1 MTATSTSASRTGKRA
16 VRERRVFHFDN
27 SRYAPVPPEY
37 ERLVRMVVRAFM
49 ADAAVVVL
57 EMVLRLRYCTDS
69 LLSPILQAPPKVIR
83 RVLWRLR
90 DAGLV
95 RCESRSLRRVYPSRN
110 PAVPPLVRYRRLLYW
125 RVDYAR
131 TLDTTLYKL
140 QRMREHVEEQLGR
153 VQAGEGDDDDDDA
166 AAGAYQCERCGA
178 HYAALDVP
186 SLTDFG
192 TGALRCRRLVQRG
205 VRCGGA
211 VHEVNSLDEAM
222 RWRALRQELET
233 TLRPLAEAAAACRRL
248 ELPRHPLDGMSEQQV
263 GALMADHD
271 ARGEQAQR
279 HAERATD
286 EAAAAEAF
294 VGPHELAVEVEVG
307 EGNAVPAEERPVK
320 EGAEEGASQRA
331 HPTWFRD
338 QEVSPPGIEAS
349 STAVSTEPSP
359 TASSADEA
367 DTDEY
372 ADVEFEEAGSDT
384 CEAPSDAEWSPADR
398 DTEAVPD
405 ACRVAGELYPL
416 QQVTAE
422 HLQRMS
428 SEEYQAYYR
437 LLERTRAELGSA
449 PDS

>member
-16 VRERRVFHFDN
+16 VRERRVFQFDN

-37 ERLVRMVVRAFM
+37 ERLVRVVVRAFM
-49 ADAAVVVL
+49 SDAAVVVL
-57 EMVLRLRYCTDS
+57 ELVLRLRYCTDS
-69 LLSPILQAPPKVIR
+69 LLSPILQAPPKVVR

-110 PAVPPLVRYRRLLYW
+110 RAVPPLVRYRRLLYW
-125 RVDYAR
+125 HVDYAR
-131 TLDTTLYKL
+131 ALDTTLYKL

-153 VQAGEGDDDDDDA
+153 LQAGEGDDDDDA
-166 AAGAYQCERCGA
+166 AVGAYQCERCGA
-178 HYAALDVP
+178 RYAALDVP

-192 TGALRCRRLVQRG
+192 TGELRCRRLVQRG

-211 VHEVNSLDEAM
+211 VHEMNTLDEAT

-279 HAERATD
+279 QAEHATD

-307 EGNAVPAEERPVK
+307 EGNTAPAEGQPMK
-320 EGAEEGASQRA
+320 EGAGEGAPERA
-331 HPTWFRD
+331 HPAWFRD
-338 QEVSPPGIEAS
+338 QAVSPLGIEAS
-349 STAVSTEPSP
+349 SAAAAAEPSP

-372 ADVEFEEAGSDT
+372 ADVEFEEAGT
-384 CEAPSDAEWSPADR
+384 YTWEAPSDAEWSPADH
-398 DTEAVPD
+398 DTDVVPD
-405 ACRVAGELYPL
+405 ACRVAGELHPL

-428 SEEYQAYYR
+428 SEEYQEYYR
-437 LLERTRAELGSA
+437 LLERTRVGHGST